1 MSRPDADGLLTP
13 LVGGFSEDEAGGS
26 LGEEPEVA
34 ADGISGIGADGP
46 PEPDAVAG
54 GTAADTGGSL
64 ADNPEADVDEV
75 SRPDADGL
83 LTPLVEGF
91 SEDEAGGSLGE
102 ELEADGD
109 GTPAVGPS
117 GPLTPLM
124 GGISEDEE
132 AGSLGEEPEPV
143 ADEISGIGADGPLEP
158 DAIAGGTAADAGA
171 SLGEEPDADGLLT
184 PLVGGAFEDEDAG
197 SLGEELGADG
207 DGTAAVGA
215 GGPLRPPVGGAFED
229 EGAGSEGAASIGSV
243 ELGVGVPGGVGKG
256 LLSGSGMPAYTTD
269 VPEGA
274 DRPNAPATMP
284 ANAPGNTPAVAPEPA
299 GVVQVAR
306 LEWRSA
312 GWIAGGLFVAFV
324 LVGLV
329 RNIPD
334 SLTRVGVGILF
345 AFALDPVVVRL
356 RHRLGCSR
364 AGAVAIVSVAV
375 GALFA
380 LLVFILG
387 PPAVEQ
393 AQRFGRELP
402 ETVESSYDFPVVG
415 NWLEERDAAD
425 EVRDWAADLPAR
437 VDTDSVTEVAKSVLD
452 GVLAALMVMVV
463 GLAVLVD
470 GDRLVARMQA
480 ALPASIEPAAI
491 RVGRTFY
498 RTMGAYFAGSLLVA
512 SLAAI
517 FILAVGL
524 AFQVPLAPA
533 AALWMLVVNLIPQI
547 GGFLGGGFFTLL
559 AMTQGLETGL
569 ICLVL
574 YLIYMNFENH
584 IIQPTI
590 VGQAVDLSPPATML
604 AALVGGAAA
613 GIPGALVA
621 TPLAGATKSLYMEL
635 RWGRAP
641 RPHKA
646 LGRLLHH

>member
-158 DAIAGGTAADAGA
+158 DAMAGGAAADAGG

-184 PLVGGAFEDEDAG
+184 PLMGGTSEDEDAG
-197 SLGEELGADG
+197 SLGEEPGADG
-207 DGTAAVGA
+207 DGTAVVGA
-215 GGPLRPPVGGAFED
+215 DGLLTPLVVGAFED